1 MCAINGYNFP
11 DNNLILKM
19 KEFTSNRGPDAEGL
33 YIDENITIYHNRL
46 SILDLSKTAD
56 QPMSYKNF
64 IISFNGE
71 IYNYKELRN
80 ELIKFGY
87 NFKTNSDTEVILN
100 LFDKYNIESFSK
112 LSGIFSIC
120 IWDKLKKKLYLI
132 RDTLGVKPL
141 YYYLEKNTNKFF
153 FSSSIRSL
161 LISLKEKRLNP
172 IALDYYMNFG
182 RNDFSETIFKDIFK
196 LMPGELLTLE
206 NNNIKKN
213 KLLNFNFNYEDKSNE
228 ELKSV
233 VEDTIKKQLISDV
246 PSSLSLSGGVDSNI
260 VYSVMRKNLDNKF
273 NIYSFKF
280 KDFNKFNEDFSVA
293 EKNAKYYK
301 SNFIPVEIGFDEFIN
316 NSEKVTEILE
326 EPTANQCSILNYC
339 MSKKIKEKVLITGDG
354 GDETFTGY
362 DRYRTINIINFLQNF
377 NPFKKLKI
385 QTKYKNINRFFV
397 NDPKQMFLEFSEQN
411 VYKDLEKYYK
421 NFKKI
426 KKNEIGLNH
435 TSNYDLKNYL
445 NSIGFLD
452 LDTIVPNEY
461 LLRNDKIFMDSAI
474 EVRVPFLDVN
484 IINNFLMMRPSK
496 KFGYRFKSKQ
506 LLKNI
511 FKKDIHSLVKKKWGL
526 QSPIGK
532 WMKDPLQPYLKEIL
546 NKDYYTGSSKYLN
559 FENINNLIT
568 LHKEKYHNPDLLW
581 SLVMIQ
587 VFLRKFRL

>member
-1 MCAINGYNFP
+1 MCAINGFNFP

-46 SILDLSKTAD
+46 SILDLNKKAD

-71 IYNYKELRN
+71 IYNYKELKN
-80 ELIKFGY
+80 KLEKFGY

-100 LFDKYNIESFSK
+100 LFDKYNIDSFSM

-141 YYYLEKNTNKFF
+141 YYYSEKNTNKFF
-153 FSSSIRSL
+153 FSSSIKSL
-161 LISLKEKRLNP
+161 LISIKEKQINP
-172 IALDYYMNFG
+172 IALDYYRNFG
-182 RNDFSETIFKDIFK
+182 RNDYNETIFKNIFK

-206 NNNIKKN
+206 NNYLKKK
-213 KLLNFNFNYEDKSNE
+213 KLLKFNFINENKSNYQI
-228 ELKSV
+228 KSII
-233 VEDTIKKQLISDV
+233 EGTIQKQLISDV
-246 PSSLSLSGGVDSNI
+246 PTSLSLSGGVDSNI
-260 VYSVMRKNLDNKF
+260 IYSVMRKKLDNKF
-273 NIYSFKF
+273 NIYSFRF

-293 EKNAKYYK
+293 EKNAKYYG
-301 SNFIPVEIGFDEFIN
+301 SNFIPVEIGHEEFIN

-326 EPTANQCSILNYC
+326 EPSANQCTILNYR
-339 MSKKIKEKVLITGDG
+339 MSKEIKEKVLITGDG

-362 DRYRTINIINFLQNF
+362 DRYRSIHIINFLQKF
-377 NPFKKLKI
+377 NLFKKLKV
-385 QTKYKNINRFFV
+385 QTKFKNINRFFV

-411 VYKDLEKYYK
+411 AYKDLDKYYK
-421 NFKKI
+421 NFRKI
-426 KKNEIGLNH
+426 EKNEIGLHH
-435 TSNYDLKNYL
+435 TANYDLKNYL
-445 NSIGFLD
+445 NSVGFID

-474 EVRVPFLDVN
+474 EVRVPFLDVD
-484 IINNFLMMRPSK
+484 IINNFLMMNPSK

-506 LLKNI
+506 LLKDT

-526 QSPIGK
+526 QSPIAK
-532 WMKDPLQPYLKEIL
+532 WMKGPLQPFLKEIL
-546 NKDYYTGSSKYLN
+546 NKDYYANSSKYLN
-559 FENINNLIT
+559 FKNINHLIN
-568 LHKEKYHNPDLLW
+568 LHKEKYYNPDLLW

-587 VFLRKFRL
+587 IFLRKFKL